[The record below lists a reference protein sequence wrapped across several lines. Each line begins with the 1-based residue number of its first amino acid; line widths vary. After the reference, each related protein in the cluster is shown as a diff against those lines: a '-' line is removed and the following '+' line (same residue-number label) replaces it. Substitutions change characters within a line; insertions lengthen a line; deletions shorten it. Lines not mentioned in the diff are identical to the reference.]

1 MAQENL
7 RGSHRPPLGIP
18 QAPPRF
24 EPVVKIGIVGA
35 GRIGG
40 NLATQWAR
48 RGHDVLISFKR
59 DRGELAAMA
68 DAAGAASGSVGDAVA
83 YGDVVVVSVP
93 WATLDTVAAEAGVG
107 DKPLIDTTNPYAA
120 GGFVGAPGD
129 ASAAEYNARRF
140 ATARLVKAFNT
151 YTSAFQAE
159 VGDGRHSAPVAMFL
173 GGEDA
178 GAKEVASTLVR
189 DTGFEPV
196 DLGGW
201 STISLLEAPRRPGA
215 VYGEEYSPDAARR
228 IAAAAATDLAGAARL
243 AEELKKD
250 G

>member
-1 MAQENL
+1 
-7 RGSHRPPLGIP
+7 G
-18 QAPPRF
+18 
-24 EPVVKIGIVGA
+24 
-35 GRIGG
+35 
-40 NLATQWAR
+40 
-48 RGHDVLISFKR
+48 
-59 DRGELAAMA
+59 
-68 DAAGAASGSVGDAVA
+68 VA
-83 YGDVVVVSVP
+83 
-93 WATLDTVAAEAGVG
+93 
-107 DKPLIDTTNPYAA
+107 
-120 GGFVGAPGD
+120 
-129 ASAAEYNARRF
+129 AAEYNARRL
-140 ATARLVKAFNT
+140 ATTRLVKTCNT

-159 VGDGRHSAPVAMFL
+159 VGDGRHPVPVVMFL

-228 IAAAAATDLAGAARL
+228 IAAAADLAEASRL
-243 AEELKKD
+243 AEELKTA